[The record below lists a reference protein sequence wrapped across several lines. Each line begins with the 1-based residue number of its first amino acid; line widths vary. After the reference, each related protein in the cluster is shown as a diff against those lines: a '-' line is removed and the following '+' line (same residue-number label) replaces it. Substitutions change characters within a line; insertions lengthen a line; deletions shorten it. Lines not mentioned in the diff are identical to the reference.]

1 MGDGPT
7 EATEVVPHP
16 AAGERDA
23 ERGAPPDGAR
33 DAGPPRGFPARA
45 WRFLTRARGN
55 RLWDAVVRGTGALG
69 LLGIGL
75 VLLVPAAGP
84 LVGFGIV
91 TIWITG
97 PLSPLFPVGYEP
109 ILMLFGRVYA
119 PLLIAAVS
127 MVVQLYVEFTNYH
140 LHRKVLELDVTR
152 RFRESRIVD
161 RLRELFDRRPFFTVW
176 LCSWSPVP
184 YWVVRILGPL
194 SGYPVKRYLAATV
207 LGRFP
212 KLWFFAALG
221 TFWSVSDRLLL
232 AVVAGSLVVGLALY
246 GRRRWFGEEDEGKA
260 AARPGSGGDAL
271 ERTEVAPAPGAPG
284 ASRPHQAGG
293 NG

>member
-1 MGDGPT
+1 MGDGST
-7 EATEVVPHP
+7 ETREVLAHP
-16 AAGERDA
+16 AAGEGSA
-23 ERGAPPDGAR
+23 GGGAAPEGARGAGAP
-33 DAGPPRGFPARA
+33 AGFPSRA
-45 WRFLTRARGN
+45 WRFLTRSRGN
-55 RLWDAVVRGTGALG
+55 RLWDAVVRGTGVLG

-97 PLSPLFPVGYEP
+97 PLSPFFPVGYEP

-127 MVVQLYVEFTNYH
+127 MAVQLYVEFTNYH
-140 LHRKVLELDVTR
+140 LHRKVLELDATR

-161 RLRELFDRRPFFTVW
+161 RLRDLFDRRPFFTVW
-176 LCSWSPVP
+176 LCSWSPIP

-194 SGYPVKRYLAATV
+194 SGYSVKRYLVATV

-246 GRRRWFGEEDEGKA
+246 GRRRWFGDGEEGEG
-260 AARPGSGGDAL
+260 AARPGSDGTAVKG
-271 ERTEVAPAPGAPG
+271 TEVATAPRAPGG
-284 ASRPHQAGG
+284 SRPHQAGG
-293 NG
+293 SG